1 MAAIIRDIT
10 IEQGGVLDETF
21 LLKSNGV
28 AIDLTGYT
36 STLIIKDNQGVI
48 IHTATTENGQILIN
62 GPLGSVRRKI
72 SAQVTKTILK
82 TAVSYDQ
89 ELTPPSGSDDT
100 WKLYRGRCHV
110 IEEGSRGS

>member
-48 IHTATTENGQILIN
+48 VHTATTENGQILIN

-82 TAVSYDQ
+82 
-89 ELTPPSGSDDT
+89 SDDT

>member
-36 STLIIKDNQGVI
+36 STMIVKDNVGAI
-48 IHTATTENGQILIN
+48 IHTATTENGQIQIN

-72 SAQVTKTILK
+72 SAEVTKTIAK
-82 TAVSYDQ
+82 TAVSYDH
-89 ELTPPSGSDDT
+89 ELTPPSGVADT

>member
-28 AIDLTGYT
+28 VIDLTGYT
-36 STLIIKDNQGVI
+36 SIMIIKDHLGAV
-48 IHTATTENGQILIN
+48 IHTASTDNGQIVIN

-72 SAQVTKTILK
+72 SAEITKTISK
-82 TAVSYDQ
+82 TAVSYDH
-89 ELTPPSGSDDT
+89 ELTPSSGIADT